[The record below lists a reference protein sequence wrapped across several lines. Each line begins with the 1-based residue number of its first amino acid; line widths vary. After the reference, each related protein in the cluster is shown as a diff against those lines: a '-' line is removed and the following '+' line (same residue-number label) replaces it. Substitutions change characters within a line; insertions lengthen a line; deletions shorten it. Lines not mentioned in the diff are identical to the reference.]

1 MRPELPA
8 PQRVVLQHIC
18 RAVLHDAQH
27 ADFKRTRRQIVDH
40 HGSQK
45 QRGSLPGHRDIPLH
59 LPLPVTAELER
70 HLHPGQ
76 VTIRILT
83 EAHQRLYAKRE
94 SDSDAGCAAF
104 GRKIVK
110 KLTVFRE
117 IF

>member
-8 PQRVVLQHIC
+8 PQCVVLQQIC

-59 LPLPVTAELER
+59 LPLPVTAELDGICTR
-70 HLHPGQ
+70 
-76 VTIRILT
+76 V
-83 EAHQRLYAKRE
+83 RLR
-94 SDSDAGCAAF
+94 SVF
-104 GRKIVK
+104 LL
-110 KLTVFRE
+110 KLTSGCTPNVKVTPTLDAPLLAGKS
-117 IF
+117 